1 MSETDHYRQDNEY
14 RTAMKKTA
22 NIPCQTASIPDATV
36 FFGCKKSTF
45 IGYFMLVL
53 LALAG
58 VMNQQGAHGADLPP
72 PQSSSTGPG
81 DVTGPQP
88 IPEGVTDLSFLPTI
102 DDGSITAAKTPSQV
116 ASVLQIVALLT
127 LITLAPGI
135 MMVSTCFLRIMI
147 VLSFLRKAIGTQSM
161 PPDKVLVGI
170 AFVLSVFIMAPT
182 WEKSWNEG
190 MKPYFDD
197 AVDPATG
204 QRMTQSEMFSRALSP
219 VREFMFSCLTANEG
233 EEEVRFFMGVS
244 GHQVKD
250 KDGGVYWLGENNRR
264 VEEFTELQLADIPT
278 FALVPAFV
286 TSEMKR
292 AFWMGFLLYLPFLI
306 LDMVIASVLMSMGM
320 MMLPPAMVSM
330 PFKLILFI
338 LVDGWRLLMEALVTS
353 FPPDMLAFINVIS

>member
-1 MSETDHYRQDNEY
+1 
-14 RTAMKKTA
+14 MKKIVE
-22 NIPCQTASIPDATV
+22 NIYSTEKAGTSGVGV
-36 FFGCKKSTF
+36 FFGIKKSTL
-45 IGYFMLVL
+45 IGNIL
-53 LALAG
+53 LIVIALILMSISTAG
-58 VMNQQGAHGADLPP
+58 AADLPP
-72 PQSSSTGPG
+72 ARSSGPGPG

-88 IPEGVTDLSFLPTI
+88 IPEGVRDLSFLPTI
-102 DDGSITAAKTPSQV
+102 DEGSLTAATTPSQV

-127 LITLAPGI
+127 FIGLAPGLL
-135 MMVSTCFLRIMI
+135 MVTTCFLRIMI
-147 VLSFLRKAIGTQSM
+147 VLSFLRKALGTQTM

-170 AFVLSVFIMAPT
+170 AFVLSIFIMAPT
-182 WEKSWNEG
+182 WEKSWDEG
-190 MKPYFDD
+190 MKPYFND
-197 AVDPATG
+197 ALDPETG
-204 QRMTQSEMFSRALSP
+204 QRMTQSEMFSRTLSP

-244 GHQVKD
+244 GHQVKGD
-250 KDGGVYWLGENNRR
+250 DGGVYWVGENNRR

-278 FALVPAFV
+278 FVLVPAFV

>member
-1 MSETDHYRQDNEY
+1 MNKVDFTSEKPYNT
-14 RTAMKKTA
+14 K
-22 NIPCQTASIPDATV
+22 IVSTV
-36 FFGCKKSTF
+36 FFAHKKSTF
-45 IGYFMLVL
+45 IGFIL
-53 LALAG
+53 LALIVYRVIIIPNAF
-58 VMNQQGAHGADLPP
+58 GADLPP
-72 PQSSSTGPG
+72 SQSSSVGPG

-88 IPEGVTDLSFLPTI
+88 IPQGVTDLSFLPTI
-102 DDGSITAAKTPSQV
+102 DEGTLTAAKTPSQV

-127 LITLAPGI
+127 IIGLAPGI
-135 MMVSTCFLRIMI
+135 LMVTTCFLRIMI
-147 VLSFLRKAIGTQSM
+147 VLSFLRKALGTQTM
-161 PPDKVLVGI
+161 PPDKILVGI
-170 AFVLSVFIMAPT
+170 AFILSVFIMAPT
-182 WEKSWNEG
+182 WEKSWDEG

-204 QRMTQSEMFSRALSP
+204 QKMTQSEMFSRALSP
-219 VREFMFSCLTANEG
+219 VRKFMFSCLTANEG

-244 GHQVKD
+244 GHQIKSA
-250 KDGGVYWLGENNRR
+250 DGGVYWVGENNRH

-278 FALVPAFV
+278 FVLVPAFV